1 MKFFLIWICKIALMS
16 GCKSKMDSYA
26 DINGPGKSQ
35 REFSES
41 VMTFLFLILISEY
54 LGLRTK
60 LLIGIGQALVQSPKV
75 KTTKITWATQPITF
89 NHAGV
94 LW

>member
-1 MKFFLIWICKIALMS
+1 MS

-41 VMTFLFLILISEY
+41 VMTFLSLILISEY
-54 LGLRTK
+54 LGLK
-60 LLIGIGQALVQSPKV
+60 ADANLLPSDFNIASGHHNPP
-75 KTTKITWATQPITF
+75 PIDDQLLLDAY
-89 NHAGV
+89 HQQK
-94 LW
+94 